1 MGETGAS
8 AAGQTSRLAMGSGLG
23 TAAVA
28 GVDHVSADRELLAA
42 LRERVIREVA
52 RVVPRGPVALLDFP
66 NYENPGDS
74 AIWLGA
80 LACLS
85 AAGLGRPVYTSDHR
99 TFDEQMLRH
108 VMPAGTILLMGG
120 GNLGDLWPGA
130 QRLRERVLRAFPDLT
145 IVQLPQ
151 TVHFDDP
158 GALSQ
163 ARDVFATHPNFTIL
177 VRDARSLEVATADLA
192 CRATLCPDLA
202 FCLTP
207 SIEPALR
214 VPRATGVETLR
225 LLRGDHEAVG
235 HSLPGRVVDWVS
247 APRRSSALNRF
258 ARRLSVLVATI
269 PDSREPTATRRT
281 MRALLSSCYPSMA
294 RERLT
299 RGCQLLA
306 SSIVVVTDRLH
317 GHVLSLL
324 LGIPHVVLGDR
335 NGKLRGFVDAWTSA
349 ATLTRWAET
358 ADDVPRLTRELL
370 DRSTG
375 ERSRPQSVP

>member
-1 MGETGAS
+1 MS
-8 AAGQTSRLAMGSGLG
+8 ATDQ
-23 TAAVA
+23 
-28 GVDHVSADRELLAA
+28 ELLAT
-42 LRERVIREVA
+42 LRQRVIREVA
-52 RVVPRGPVALLDFP
+52 RAVPAGPVALLDFP
-66 NYENPGDS
+66 NYANPGDS

-85 AAGLGRPVYTSDHR
+85 AARLAHPVYTSDHR
-99 TFDEQMLRH
+99 TFDEQMLRR
-108 VMPAGTILLMGG
+108 VMPTGTILLMGG

-130 QRLRERVLRAFPDLT
+130 QRLRERVLRAFPDLA
-145 IVQLPQ
+145 IVQLSQ
-151 TVHFDDP
+151 TVHFGDP

-163 ARDVFATHPNFTIL
+163 ARKAFAAHPNFTLL
-177 VRDARSLEVATADLA
+177 VRDARSLEVATVDLE

-202 FCLTP
+202 FCLTAD
-207 SIEPALR
+207 IEPALR
-214 VPRATGVETLR
+214 VPHAADVETLH
-225 LLRGDHEAVG
+225 LLRTDHEAAG
-235 HSLPGRVVDWVS
+235 HSLPGQLVDWVS
-247 APRRSSALNRF
+247 APRRTPTLNRF
-258 ARRLSVLVATI
+258 ANRLSAFVETTSLAPRAPST
-269 PDSREPTATRRT
+269 TRRA
-281 MRALLSSCYPSMA
+281 MRAVLSSCYSSMA

-306 SSIVVVTDRLH
+306 SSSVVVTDRLH